1 MSRDSQPLI
10 FERSVKGRKAYS
22 LPDLDVPEMPLESLL
37 PSELLRETPPA
48 LPEVSEPDLV
58 RHYTALSRLNYGVD
72 NGFYPLG
79 SCTMKYNPKM
89 NEAMVRLA
97 GLSDIHPYQ
106 PEETVQGPSNDVRAA
121 GVLAEIAGMDAVS
134 AATGRRRARGDDRP
148 ADGRA
153 YPRTGARKR
162 RRLSIPTRPTAPT
175 PPAPPGRLRR
185 RHRQEQRAGTGRPR
199 RSAGQARRA
208 HRRAS

>member
-58 RHYTALSRLNYGVD
+58 RHYTVLSRRNFGVD

-79 SCTMKYNPKM
+79 SCTMKYNPKI
-89 NEAMVRLA
+89 NEDAARLD
-97 GLSDIHPYQ
+97 GF
-106 PEETVQGPSNDVRAA
+106 
-121 GVLAEIAGMDAVS
+121 
-134 AATGRRRARGDDRP
+134 ATFI
-148 ADGRA
+148 
-153 YPRTGARKR
+153 RTSRKR
-162 RRLSIPTRPTAPT
+162 RCK
-175 PPAPPGRLRR
+175 GHCNCCMNCRR
-185 RHRQEQRAGTGRPR
+185 RSGGNYRHGCGELYNRPR
-199 RSAGQARRA
+199 ERMENGPG
-208 HRRAS
+208 